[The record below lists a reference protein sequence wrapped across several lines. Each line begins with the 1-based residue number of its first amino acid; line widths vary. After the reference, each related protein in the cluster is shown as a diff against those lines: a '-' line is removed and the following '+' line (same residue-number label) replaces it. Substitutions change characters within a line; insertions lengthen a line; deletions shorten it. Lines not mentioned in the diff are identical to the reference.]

1 MASQRKP
8 SLFIVDGSIDVT
20 GALVSA
26 SRQAML
32 LKDELDTILVL
43 SSFHRVPAER
53 TTAFAEVITL
63 PFVSPRKKIINLIVY
78 LPALL
83 LSSILLRIAMR
94 RRACERLQLNDF
106 YLLHGAVLR
115 MIGFRGRIATFVRID
130 PTRYG
135 AAGRIWLSAA
145 RRCSTEMAS
154 VSRFIQSLLG
164 DDYPTRL
171 IYGQVSL
178 ARVVVAEPDPDR
190 PLFLF
195 VGNYIEGKGQ
205 EHAVEAFNR
214 IAGRYPTARL
224 RFVGGD
230 MGLDKN
236 RAFRARLEQLADDG
250 PARDRIEF
258 HGASNDVASHYE
270 FAFAAINFSE
280 SESFS
285 ITCLDGSAVGLPVI
299 ATRCGGPEEI
309 IEEGRTGLLVPVGD
323 VAAMAVRMVWLLD
336 HPADAEAMGAAGRTR
351 VAERFAP
358 ELAKAAFK
366 AMFAL

>member
-1 MASQRKP
+1 VNDSKP
-8 SLFIVDGSIDVT
+8 TLFIVDGSIDVT

-26 SRQAML
+26 ARQAAL
-32 LKDELDTILVL
+32 LEDIVDTILVL

-53 TTAFAEVITL
+53 TIAFAEVITL
-63 PFVSPRKKIINLIVY
+63 PFVSPRKKIINLIFY
-78 LPALL
+78 CPALL
-83 LSSILLRIAMR
+83 LSSVQLRFAMR
-94 RRACERLQLNDF
+94 RRGCERLQLNDF

-115 MIGFRGRIATFVRID
+115 LLGFRGRIATFVRID

-135 AAGRIWLSAA
+135 AAGKIWLAAA
-145 RRCSTEMAS
+145 RWCSTEMAA
-154 VSRFIQSLLG
+154 VSRYIQSLLG
-164 DDYPTRL
+164 EEFPTRL

-178 ARVVVAEPDPDR
+178 AKVVVAEPDADQ

-214 IAGRYPTARL
+214 IAERYPTARL

-230 MGLDKN
+230 MGLVKN
-236 RAFRARLEQLADDG
+236 KAFRARLERLADDG
-250 PARDRIEF
+250 PVRDRIEF
-258 HGASNDVASHYE
+258 HGASNDVASHYSS
-270 FAFAAINFSE
+270 AFAAINFSE

-285 ITCLDGSAVGLPVI
+285 MTCLDGSAVGLPVI

-309 IEEGRTGLLVPVGD
+309 IEEGRTGLLIPVGD
-323 VAAMAVRMVWLLD
+323 VAAMANRMAWLLD
-336 HPADAEAMGAAGRTR
+336 HPADAAAMGRAGRTS

-358 ELAKAAFK
+358 ERAKAEFK